1 MALAD
6 MILKARV
13 NLALV
18 QDPRV
23 GVMDIGVAADNGIVT
38 LTGDVDSETECRDAE
53 QVVLA
58 VDGVTEVHNELTCGV
73 GARADTAEKVRQK
86 FIQRLDEAWEE
97 LPDHNA
103 LTQADYLRWA
113 LWMVYKFRIP
123 DAMRDDG
130 TEAFEGEIVEEAIG
144 LIAGFVGAPR
154 AFVALEMVR
163 QAEAIATSVMGGAPE
178 IENAPLTATP
188 VVDGEREAA

>member
-1 MALAD
+1 MALVD
-6 MILKARV
+6 FVLKAKV

-23 GVMDIGVAADNGIVT
+23 GVLDIGVDADNGIVT
-38 LTGDVDSETECRDAE
+38 LTGDVDTEEECGAAE
-53 QVVLA
+53 EIA
-58 VDGVTEVHNELTCGV
+58 RGVDGVTRVVNQMTCGI
-73 GARADTAEKVRQK
+73 GARADTAEMVRQK
-86 FIQRLDEAWEE
+86 FVRRLEDAWNE
-97 LPDHNA
+97 LPDQGA

-123 DAMRDDG
+123 DSMRTDDAG
-130 TEAFEGEIVEEAIG
+130 QIEAEACEEAVIR
-144 LIAGFVGAPR
+144 IASFIGAPP
-154 AFVALEMVR
+154 ALVALEMLR
-163 QAEAIATSVMGGAPE
+163 QAESVEDSARRSAPD